1 MFVLD
6 TNHASE
12 LIFRTAAG
20 LRLLHRL
27 DESHDDAAVSA
38 ITVEESL
45 RGWLAEIRRQ
55 AEPRKQIP
63 AYQRLIKQ
71 VDIFAS
77 WLVLPWDED
86 AADLYD
92 PLKHLRQQ
100 VGTQDLKIACICL
113 AHDATLLT
121 RNVADFKPVPG
132 LRVESWLG

>member
-12 LIFRTAAG
+12 LVFRTSGG
-20 LRLLHRL
+20 LRLFQRL
-27 DESHDDAAVSA
+27 GETIGEVAVTA

-45 RGWLAEIRRQ
+45 RGWLAEIRRTTD
-55 AEPRKQIP
+55 PRRQIP
-63 AYQRLIKQ
+63 AYQRLVRQ
-71 VDIFAS
+71 VEVFAS

-86 AADLYD
+86 SANHFDAQ
-92 PLKHLRQQ
+92 KSLRHK

-121 RNVADFKPVPG
+121 RNTTDFTPIPG
-132 LRVESWLG
+132 LRVENWLD